1 MKSFAKL
8 VNSTTSLRCNLRI
21 WTTVVILHWQFW
33 RRMNALVLC
42 AQTAEFILFEDSIQS
57 LLVWCLDLPTSSSF
71 SRLMLMKIW
80 KWNSIWFK
88 LKELEKIVEDE
99 LCQKI
104 LKFKK
109 DKKVAKSNFKKWCP
123 EPDCNTICK
132 VKTKLK
138 AMKVCCPTCKKEF
151 CSKCSQTWSQHPKKC
166 EDFSGAPTKTE
177 LEESIDETKETRPCP
192 VCKVPIQKRG
202 GCYMITCRFCKS
214 NFCWHCMEKVRR
226 HLHIRCKGK
235 INRELGLDIWTG
247 FWIGLTWILVSP
259 IIVLL
264 IPVALSIRTYR
275 LIRWVAPKVKKEIR
289 ILMTRLVLTLWNTWI
304 WILI

>member
-1 MKSFAKL
+1 MGSIVLKMGTCTSKQKSTFFICKICLESSTENFKL
-8 VNSTTSLRCNLRI
+8 SKCKCTFCLECVKQYVTHEITNGST
-21 WTTVVILHWQFW
+21 
-33 RRMNALVLC
+33 
-42 AQTAEFILFEDSIQS
+42 
-57 LLVWCLDLPTSSSF
+57 
-71 SRLMLMKIW
+71 KI
-80 KWNSIWFK
+80 KCPESDCKKGQFK

-289 ILMTRLVLTLWNTWI
+289 ILMTRLVLTL
-304 WILI
+304 